1 MTWYTASAADLNIGF
16 QKQAAQHQSVLTK
29 PAGSLGQLEDIAI
42 QFAAMQSTN
51 TPKLDNVYIA
61 VFAADHGVM
70 DENVSAFP
78 QAVTAEMVRN
88 FSRGGAAISVLAKQL
103 NATLAVVDMGTVN
116 ELEALPGVI
125 SKRIAMATNNF
136 CNQAAMTEE
145 QCYQALE
152 AGKAIAEKAQ
162 QSSADIFIGGEMG
175 IGNTTSSAALASALL
190 QQPVADIVGPGT
202 GLDDEGIQHKIEVIE
217 KSLAY
222 HKQANTAPLRI
233 LENLGGF
240 EIVALVGAYIRAAQ
254 MGLPCVID
262 GFISSVAALFATRL
276 SKGAEQWFIYSHQS
290 AEPGHRIVLQALK
303 ATPLLNIGMRLGEG
317 SAAASIVCLLKN
329 ALALHNNMA
338 TFEQAGVSDKA

>member
-1 MTWYTASAADLNIGF
+1 MTWFTTPAAELNADI
-16 QKQAAQHQSVLTK
+16 QEQATQHQSVLTK
-29 PAGSLGQLEDIAI
+29 PAGSLGLLEDVAI
-42 QFAAMQSTN
+42 QFAAMQSSN
-51 TPKLDNVYIA
+51 KPKLENTYIA

-103 NATLAVVDMGTVN
+103 NATLDVVDVGTVN
-116 ELEALPGVI
+116 ELEDLPGVL
-125 SKRIAMATNNF
+125 SMRVAPATNNF
-136 CNQAAMTEE
+136 CTQVAMTEV
-145 QCYQALE
+145 QCLQALLV
-152 AGKAIAEKAQ
+152 GKEIAEKAEH
-162 QSSADIFIGGEMG
+162 SKADIFIGGEMG
-175 IGNTTSSAALASALL
+175 IGNTTTSAALASALL

-202 GLDDEGIQHKIEVIE
+202 GLDNKGIQHKIEVIE
-217 KSLAY
+217 KALAY
-222 HKQANTAPLRI
+222 HKQANTEPLKM

-240 EIVALVGAYIRAAQ
+240 EIIALVGAYIRAAQ

-262 GFISSVAALFATRL
+262 GFISSVAALFASRL
-276 SKGAEQWFIYSHQS
+276 SQGVEQWFIYSHQS
-290 AEPGHRIVLQALK
+290 AEPGHRIVLQALN

-317 SAAASIVCLLKN
+317 SAAASVVCLIKN